1 MSEVQNIVELKLAMD
16 TVWLTAAAALVFFMQ
31 AGFALLESGMSRAKN
46 SVNVIMKNYTDMCF
60 GSIAFWLVGYG
71 LMFGTNHTGWLGTDG
86 FMLSAAESMDYSLL
100 LFQTMFAATAAT
112 IVSGAMAER
121 TRYPAYIV
129 ASIVIMALIYPVY
142 GSWVWGSAF
151 DGEGWLASLGFIDF
165 AGSTVVHSVGGWCA
179 LAGVLVLGPR
189 LGRYGADGSLRDIAG
204 HSLPLLALGGF
215 ILWLGWFG
223 FNGGSTLAA
232 DASIGGIVL
241 NTHLAA
247 AAGCVSAILTQVVWR
262 QPVLVTHTV
271 NGSIGGLVAI
281 TAGAASMA
289 PEWALVT
296 GAIGGFVVVLGTWL
310 LNALRVDD
318 VVGAVPVHGFC
329 GVWGTL
335 AAGLFLIDNPFSLSV
350 FMVQLLGV
358 IAAFMWAFPMAL
370 LAFWLISITMGLRT
384 DSLSEQRGLDYSEHH
399 ETGYPDF
406 RGIQLHGGTGENPR
420 GGA

>member
-71 LMFGTNHTGWLGTDG
+71 LMFGANPTGWLGTDG
-86 FMLSAAESMDYSLL
+86 FMFSSGEAMDYSLL
-100 LFQTMFAATAAT
+100 FFQTMFAATAAT
-112 IVSGAMAER
+112 IVGGAMAER

-151 DGEGWLASLGFIDF
+151 DGEGWLAALGFIDF
-165 AGSTVVHSVGGWCA
+165 AGSTVVHSIGGWCA

-232 DASIGGIVL
+232 EASIGGIVL

-358 IAAFMWAFPMAL
+358 IAAFMWAFPVAL
-370 LAFWLISITMGLRT
+370 LVFWLISVTMGLRT
-384 DSLSEQRGLDYSEHH
+384 DSLSEQRGLDYSEHY

-406 RGIQLHGGTGENPR
+406 RGIQLHGGTGESPR
-420 GGA
+420 GGV

>member
-1 MSEVQNIVELKLAMD
+1 MSEVQNIVELKMAMD

-71 LMFGTNHTGWLGTDG
+71 LMFGTNPSGWLGTDG
-86 FMLSAAESMDYSLL
+86 FMFSSGEAMDYSLL
-100 LFQTMFAATAAT
+100 FFQTMFAATAAT

-129 ASIVIMALIYPVY
+129 ASIIIMALIYPVY

-151 DGEGWLASLGFIDF
+151 DGQGWLASLGFIDF
-165 AGSTVVHSVGGWCA
+165 AGSTVVHSIGGWCA

-247 AAGCVSAILTQVVWR
+247 AAGCVSAILTQVLWR

-281 TAGAASMA
+281 TAGAASMS

-296 GAIGGFVVVLGTWL
+296 GAIGGFVVVMGSWL

-358 IAAFMWAFPMAL
+358 IAAFMWAFPVAL
-370 LAFWLISITMGLRT
+370 LVFWLISITMGLRT

-406 RGIQLHGGTGENPR
+406 RGIQLHGGTNESAR
-420 GGA
+420 GGV